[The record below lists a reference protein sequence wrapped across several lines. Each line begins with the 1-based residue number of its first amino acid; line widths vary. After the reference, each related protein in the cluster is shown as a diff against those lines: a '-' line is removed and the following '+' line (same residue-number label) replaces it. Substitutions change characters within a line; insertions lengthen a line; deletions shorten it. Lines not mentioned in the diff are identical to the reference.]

1 MKRVSIPMRNHQA
14 VKICTVKVM
23 EVENKEKV
31 AEKNVNKQL
40 LTTSQIWYKKLI

>member
-1 MKRVSIPMRNHQA
+1 MRNHQA

-23 EVENKEKV
+23 EVENKKKV
-31 AEKNVNKQL
+31 AEKKSVNKQL